1 MIFKSTSQTL
11 ISKEPWY
18 LKRWFG
24 GYLLDSCMRVGMRER
39 EERCA
44 VIFIRSCCAIM
55 ISAHH
60 YSHPVSDVPAT
71 SMPQKAL
78 CLLWTRRG
86 ERQRNIEFEKYRMK
100 ASVRV
105 SQMIRNACVC
115 VCSKDIA
122 TLKGRAG
129 WSSLLQRT
137 VWRFG
142 LGKVKVRMWFRLA

>member
-105 SQMIRNACVC
+105 SQMIRNTCVC
-115 VCSKDIA
+115 VCVAKTLLHWKDVLGGPHYFKGLFEGLDLVR
-122 TLKGRAG
+122 LK
-129 WSSLLQRT
+129 
-137 VWRFG
+137 
-142 LGKVKVRMWFRLA
+142 

>member
-1 MIFKSTSQTL
+1 
-11 ISKEPWY
+11 
-18 LKRWFG
+18 
-24 GYLLDSCMRVGMRER
+24 MRVGMRER

-71 SMPQKAL
+71 NMPQKGL
-78 CLLWTRRG
+78 CLLRTRRG
-86 ERQRNIEFEKYRMK
+86 DLQRNIEFEKYRMK

-115 VCSKDIA
+115 VCVCSEDIT
-122 TLKGRAG
+122 TLRGRVG

-137 VWRFG
+137 V
-142 LGKVKVRMWFRLA
+142 